1 MSKKIM
7 LGLNTFNSDT
17 KISNSNWEN
26 RTSEPVW
33 LEQGDTIALKSSFI
47 DTRNRVSGN
56 IILDQDTT
64 IELSYYFY
72 YINRGGTTIKSRV
85 LDSPIVPPATT
96 PPTQLFPN
104 RQQLVQEYYNPT
116 NDYTKDPGIVTI
128 PPTGVAFTTP
138 VANNSTDKI
147 PDNLAPLA
155 ESIYHTYGPDKVK
168 NWVVTRPA
176 IPLNEAKEGILY
188 QITDKAETTD
198 ADFNSIGCPT
208 PIYNSRVFKATKDG
222 TGIGTNPNPE
232 INFTDISGVS
242 TAYTIDNPGKPFI
255 GGFDTDWAYVGYD
268 LKNYPSNLNFTTP
281 GAFPGGNLPNTA
293 FIQIVNDITSIV
305 EGISYT
311 INTTTDYIDWTLY
324 GAPGFPANTNP
335 VLQIYTDNASLQAG
349 QNYSIVDKGV
359 PFKDGYDTNWV
370 NLGATSPDNI
380 TFQFQPSTIPSPFN
394 FPFISLDTA
403 DDILDL
409 KIGMRLYVQIPETI
423 DITTT
428 FNNWELLGA
437 PLPAPIL
444 ASQNFPNSFKATIV
458 NLGVPLNY
466 NGYIYDTNW
475 SFLGDGNPNPSVG
488 DIYSVNVGV
497 DPTPINVDNDFLA
510 IKNGV
515 SYTITETDQ
524 GIDWSI
530 YGATPSTTIGDV
542 IPVSQAVVGTIY
554 QIVDYGFAYNG
565 GANYPG
571 TDTNFFNIGAIMQ
584 TPKVTRFLCEQ
595 ILEPDYITEY
605 IGQAENVLTGM
616 GITMNERGQRTGG
629 AVVINASAGTQGVN
643 YQVVNIGLIV
653 NPTLPNVTDTA
664 WDGAGYT
671 QLPPVVG
678 GTFTF
683 APPKYAS
690 FSLEEAFEYTATYDD
705 QLLTDTQDNLVAYQ
719 GQLIIV
725 VNIGTMPLSDWVLLD
740 PTLTAI
746 PPVGYVFNLPVAST
760 TNETNNGITTTTIN
774 AIPTLSVN
782 DMVFNLLT
790 PYTQFNT
797 GVTFTIE
804 TNNSGIDWTHYGA
817 SDNNVGTTFTIT
829 NVPTSDDFKT
839 TAIATA
845 PVFSDITIT
854 PTGTI
859 SIVDGEFFDW
869 TPYGGP
875 NITAAMPVSFTATA
889 DFAGLTGDD
898 IPIGFNLSITP
909 TATIQAVNAYEN
921 FTFTAN
927 QDVTEKPTTRNGDPS
942 FLMNVNSTG
951 TIQTPFIGGDNVDFI
966 ITQLPS
972 TSDINPTFGVPPTYI
987 YPTGT
992 IQLTTSYEV
1001 PFTFTATSTG
1011 TYAPYDNQGVNRL
1024 NLTYTAN
1031 VIPTG
1036 SVQDAYEI
1044 AQITEVTLDDN
1055 NYILANNPVG
1065 FNNTQDVNQADGL
1078 PYLLTYSVPKN
1089 IDGSTNF
1096 DPSILDPGDLVPF
1109 IKKWKMTL
1117 KAGSYSPDYMAEIIS
1132 RGMSVQKTKINTTST
1147 ITTARNSFLGT
1158 PNQGIHSQMYRSPDL
1173 SYLINWDSAQIN
1185 SQQNDGTT
1193 KNPATGYFGYS
1204 ARDCKQGP
1212 FPYTSQI
1219 EPQIA
1224 TPPQIYQAV
1233 VVNDSALSTDVD
1245 LNRELLP
1252 TTGYVPMPPSKYQPQ
1267 LFFNSKNKNIMPG
1280 YNGNSTTLPTAL
1292 PVNPKYTDLD
1302 FNNPDSDYA
1311 DDNPFVYR
1319 PNAFTHVDKNQTQGN
1334 VRLIYNDYN
1343 LNNYNDMPVFG
1354 NTIDNNIKCIEM
1366 MYRPLIND
1374 VDSSYY
1380 NNIQEKFGLPVT
1392 KQYSIRPVISAS
1404 VASSSTT
1411 AVVDGTALPGTDMPA
1426 FSVSLQED
1434 QGPESITIA
1443 DYNADAVGYSAPCD
1457 ISTPVVGANLM
1468 SLTYNNEN
1476 NGLFEFPYMHTPIYT
1491 KPLTTGTSLQEVT
1504 AMYPST
1510 ITTYSGEAGPDSK
1523 INWSSYIGASTTFKE
1538 QSIAVSNTSPN
1549 PPLFTGAYY
1558 QNYKYYLDT
1567 FDIIA
1572 SSTDTTQPGYFV
1584 YSGALFPGGVD
1595 GLNDLIINVL
1605 TWGTDPTS
1613 GEITPET
1620 ISVSGIAPS
1629 GTSSQTFQT
1638 NSNVIQIG
1646 SQSGIIFKDMIATK
1660 ADGTSMPFWEQLGF
1674 DVPNITHKYDPKN
1687 PNDFTLKYE
1696 TFRKSTTTG
1705 FQGTSTIFDPETLA
1719 SGTTEMSYVS
1729 YVDSL
1734 NMLGWY
1740 VPTTANIQPTGLGW
1754 VAVGGNTS
1762 TSFFPPNCPLNA
1774 MSQNV
1779 IAGGGDE
1786 NDVLQSFFQSAIFQ
1800 GNFVLQNKILYSAVE
1815 TTISLGAKIVFSD
1828 FTDTGHAL
1836 VSIEGYNGSVLLT
1849 NNDKL
1854 NVKSL
1859 VSTYYTGPNAFI
1871 TNSLSDSAI
1880 YEHVGMPM
1888 KLQNFK
1894 TRILS
1899 PYTQKEL
1906 TNLGPNS
1913 SIYLEIT
1920 KTINKDNATNI
1931 TFDN

>member
-1 MSKKIM
+1 M
-7 LGLNTFNSDT
+7 GLNTFNSDT

-104 RQQLVQEYYNPT
+104 RQQLCQEYYNPT
-116 NDYTKDPGIVTI
+116 NDYTKDPGLVTI

-155 ESIYHTYGPDKVK
+155 ESIYHTYGPDKIK
-168 NWVVTRPA
+168 NWVVTRPT

-198 ADFNSIGCPT
+198 ADFNSIGCSI
-208 PIYNSRVFKATKDG
+208 PIYNGRVFKATKDG
-222 TGIGTNPNPE
+222 TGIGKNPNPE
-232 INFTDISGVS
+232 ISFTDISAVS
-242 TAYTIDNPGKPFI
+242 TAYAIDNPGKSFL

-268 LKNYPSNLNFTTP
+268 IRNYPSNINFTTP
-281 GAFPGGNLPNTA
+281 GGFPNGELPNTA
-293 FIQIVNDITSIV
+293 FIQIVNDLTSIV

-324 GAPGFPANTNP
+324 GAPGFPVNTNP
-335 VLQIYTDNASLQAG
+335 VLQIYNDNASLQANE
-349 QNYSIVDKGV
+349 NYSIVDKGV
-359 PFKDGYDTNWV
+359 PFKNGYDTNWV

-380 TFQFQPSTIPSPFN
+380 TFQFNPTQIPSPFN

-409 KIGMRLYVQIPETI
+409 KIGMRLYIQIPLTI
-423 DITTT
+423 DTTTT
-428 FNNWELLGA
+428 FNDWELLGA
-437 PLPAPIL
+437 PLPAPVL
-444 ASQNFPNSFKATIV
+444 ANQNFPVSFTATIV
-458 NLGVPLNY
+458 NLGAPFNY
-466 NGYIYDTNW
+466 NGNIYDTNW
-475 SFLGDGNPNPSVG
+475 DFLGDGNVNPKVG
-488 DIYSVNVGV
+488 DTYIVSENV
-497 DPTPINVDNDFLA
+497 TPVLINVDSDFLA

-515 SYTITETDQ
+515 SYSITQTNE

-530 YGATPSTTIGDV
+530 YGATPSTTLGDV
-542 IPVSQAVVGTIY
+542 IPISQVTPGTIY

-571 TDTNFFNIGAIMQ
+571 TDTNFFNLGAIMQ
-584 TPKVTRFLCEQ
+584 TPKVTRFLCQ
-595 ILEPDYITEY
+595 QTLAPDDISVYT
-605 IGQAENVLTGM
+605 GQAENILTGM
-616 GITMNERGQRTGG
+616 GVTINDRGNRTGG
-629 AVVINASAGTQGVN
+629 AVVINASAATEGVN

-653 NPTLPNVTDTA
+653 NKTLPNVTDTA
-664 WDGAGYT
+664 WLTSGYN
-671 QLPPVVG
+671 QVPPVVG

-683 APPKYAS
+683 RPPTYVPQ
-690 FSLEEAFEYTATYDD
+690 SLEEAFETTGTYDD
-705 QLLTDTQDNLVAYQ
+705 TFITDTQDNLVAYQ

-782 DMVFNLLT
+782 DMVFQLLT

-804 TNNSGIDWTHYGA
+804 LNNTGIDWTHYGA
-817 SDNNVGTTFTIT
+817 SSNVTGTTFTIT

-839 TAIATA
+839 TAIANA
-845 PVFSDITIT
+845 PVNTDISIT
-854 PTGTI
+854 PTGTMNV
-859 SIVDGEFFDW
+859 VDGEFFDW
-869 TPYGGP
+869 SPYGGP
-875 NITAAMPVSFTATA
+875 NITAALPVTFTATA

-909 TATIQAVNAYEN
+909 TATIQAVSAYEN

-927 QDVTEKPTTRNGDPS
+927 QDVTEKPTTTIGDPT
-942 FLMNVNSTG
+942 FYMNVNSTG
-951 TIQTPFIGGDNVDFI
+951 TIQTPFIGGDNVDFT
-966 ITQLPS
+966 ITQIPS
-972 TSDINPTFGVPPTYI
+972 TSDINPSLGVPPTYI
-987 YPTGT
+987 YPTGSV
-992 IQLTTSYEV
+992 QLTTSYAV

-1011 TYAPYDNQGVNRL
+1011 NYAPYDNQGVNRL

-1031 VIPTG
+1031 VLPTG

-1065 FNNTQDVNQADGL
+1065 FNNTQDVNQPDGL

-1117 KAGSYSPDYMAEIIS
+1117 KAGSYSPDYLAEIIS

-1158 PNQGIHSQMYRSPDL
+1158 PNQGIHSQMYKSNDL
-1173 SYLINWDSAQIN
+1173 SYLKNWDSAEIN
-1185 SQQNDGTT
+1185 RQQTDGSTT
-1193 KNPATGYFGYS
+1193 NPASGYFGYS

-1212 FPYTSQI
+1212 FPYTNQI
-1219 EPQIA
+1219 
-1224 TPPQIYQAV
+1224 PPQIV
-1233 VVNDSALSTDVD
+1233 VPPQTFNELRVNNSALNTAVD
-1245 LNRELLP
+1245 LNRNLTP
-1252 TTGYVPMPPSKYQPQ
+1252 ATGYVPVPPTQYQPQ

-1280 YNGNSTTLPTAL
+1280 YNGNSATLPTAL

-1311 DDNPFVYR
+1311 DDNPFIYR

-1334 VRLIYNDYN
+1334 VRLIFNDYN

-1354 NTIDNNIKCIEM
+1354 NRNDENIKCIEM

-1404 VASSSTT
+1404 VASSSTR
-1411 AVVDGTALPGTDMPA
+1411 AEVDGTALPGTDMPA
-1426 FSVSLQED
+1426 FNVQLEQMS
-1434 QGPESITIA
+1434 GPEPYGVG

-1491 KPLTTGTSLQEVT
+1491 KPLTTGSALDEVT

-1510 ITTYSGEAGPDSK
+1510 ITTYSGEAGSDSK
-1523 INWSSYIGASTTFKE
+1523 IVWSSYITASTAFKE
-1538 QSIAVSNTSPN
+1538 QSVDVASFSPN
-1549 PPLFTGAYY
+1549 PPIFTGAYY

-1567 FDIIA
+1567 FEIVA

-1584 YSGALFPGGVD
+1584 YSGSLFPGGID
-1595 GLNDLIINVL
+1595 GINDLIINVL
-1605 TWGTDPTS
+1605 TWEIDPNS
-1613 GEITPET
+1613 GDITPAT

-1629 GTSSQTFQT
+1629 GTSSQNFQT

-1696 TFRKSTTTG
+1696 TFTKSTTTG

-1740 VPTTANIQPTGLGW
+1740 IPTTANIQPVGLSW
-1754 VAVGGNTS
+1754 ISQGGNTDNNLIPEDS
-1762 TSFFPPNCPLNA
+1762 PLFRVG
-1774 MSQNV
+1774 QNV
-1779 IAGGGDE
+1779 QPGDYVDD
-1786 NDVLQSFFQSAIFQ
+1786 NLVYYQASTFQ

-1815 TTISLGAKIVFSD
+1815 TTISLAAKIVFSD

-1836 VSIEGYNGSVLLT
+1836 VSIEGYNGSILLT

>member
-85 LDSPIVPPATT
+85 LDTPIVPPATT

-104 RQQLVQEYYNPT
+104 RQQLCQEYYNPT
-116 NDYTKDPGIVTI
+116 NDYTKDPGLATI

-138 VANNSTDKI
+138 VANNSQDKI

-168 NWVVTRPA
+168 NWVVPRSP
-176 IPLNEAKEGILY
+176 IPLNEAKKGILY
-188 QITDKAETTD
+188 QITDKAETSD
-198 ADFNSIGCPT
+198 ADFNSIGCPI
-208 PIYNSRVFKATKDG
+208 PIYNGKVFKATEDG
-222 TGIGTNPNPE
+222 TGIVNNPNPE
-232 INFTDISGVS
+232 INFSDITALG
-242 TAYTIDNPGKPFI
+242 TAYAIDNPGKEFL
-255 GGFDTDWAYVGYD
+255 GSYDTDWAYVGYNIN
-268 LKNYPSNLNFTTP
+268 NYPNNINFTTP
-281 GAFPGGNLPNTA
+281 NAFPLGNLPSTV
-293 FIQIVNDITSIV
+293 FISIVNDIVSIV

-311 INTTTDYIDWTLY
+311 IKTTSDYIDWTLY
-324 GAPGFPANTNP
+324 GAPAPPANTNP
-335 VLQIYTDNASLQAG
+335 VLEVYNDRATLQLN
-349 QNYSIVDKGV
+349 QNYSIVNKGL
-359 PFKDGYDTNWV
+359 PFKDGYDTDWL

-380 TFQFQPSTIPSPFN
+380 SFAFSFTGKPPPFN
-394 FPFISLDTA
+394 FPFVELDNVS
-403 DDILDL
+403 DILDL
-409 KIGMRLYVQIPETI
+409 KIGMRLYVEIPNEIDNTETFK
-423 DITTT
+423 D
-428 FNNWELLGA
+428 WDLLGA

-444 ASQNFPNSFKATIV
+444 ASQNFPNSFKASIV
-458 NLGVPLNY
+458 SLGAPFNY
-466 NGYIYDTNW
+466 NGHIYDTNW
-475 SFLGDGNPNPSVG
+475 GFLGDGNLNPQVG
-488 DIYSVNVGV
+488 DSFIIVEDV
-497 DPTPINVDNDFLA
+497 DPVIINVDNDFLA

-515 SYTITETDQ
+515 TYSVGASEND
-524 GIDWSI
+524 IDWSV
-530 YGATPSTTIGDV
+530 YGATPSTILGDV
-542 IPVSQAVVGTIY
+542 IPVSQAVPGTIY
-554 QIVDYGFAYNG
+554 QIVDYGVAYN
-565 GANYPG
+565 NPPYFDG
-571 TDTNFFNIGAIMQ
+571 TDTYFYDIGAQII
-584 TPKVTRFLCEQ
+584 TPKPTRFLCNKPFEGGFAMS
-595 ILEPDYITEY
+595 IYAGEADTI
-605 IGQAENVLTGM
+605 ITGM
-616 GITMNERGQRTGG
+616 
-629 AVVINASAGTQGVN
+629 S
-643 YQVVNIGLIV
+643 
-653 NPTLPNVTDTA
+653 
-664 WDGAGYT
+664 
-671 QLPPVVG
+671 
-678 GTFTF
+678 
-683 APPKYAS
+683 
-690 FSLEEAFEYTATYDD
+690 
-705 QLLTDTQDNLVAYQ
+705 
-719 GQLIIV
+719 
-725 VNIGTMPLSDWVLLD
+725 
-740 PTLTAI
+740 
-746 PPVGYVFNLPVAST
+746 
-760 TNETNNGITTTTIN
+760 
-774 AIPTLSVN
+774 
-782 DMVFNLLT
+782 
-790 PYTQFNT
+790 
-797 GVTFTIE
+797 
-804 TNNSGIDWTHYGA
+804 
-817 SDNNVGTTFTIT
+817 
-829 NVPTSDDFKT
+829 
-839 TAIATA
+839 
-845 PVFSDITIT
+845 ITIT
-854 PTGTI
+854 TRGTI
-859 SIVDGEFFDW
+859 GVGIQTIGQGDFEDVETEEPFDW
-869 TPYGGP
+869 SQFGGP
-875 NITAAMPVSFTATA
+875 NITDALPATFTATK
-889 DFAGLTGDD
+889 DFAGLNILTAPYD
-898 IPIGFNLSITP
+898 FNLTINP
-909 TATIQAVNAYEN
+909 TATIQSVSAYSN

-927 QDVTEKPTTRNGDPS
+927 KDVTEIPATFTGNALT
-942 FLMNVNSTG
+942 FFMNVVSTG
-951 TIQTPFIGGDNVDFI
+951 TIQPPFLGDLDFT
-966 ITQLPS
+966 ITKIPS
-972 TSDINPTFGVPPTYI
+972 SSQINPSLTIHPTYI
-987 YPTGT
+987 YPTGSV
-992 IQLTTSYEV
+992 QLTTSYEV

-1011 TYAPYDNQGVNRL
+1011 SYAYYDNQGVNRA
-1024 NLTYTAN
+1024 NLTYTAD

-1036 SVQDAYEI
+1036 SVQAAYEI
-1044 AQITEVTLDDN
+1044 AQLTEITNDGD

-1065 FNNTQDVNQADGL
+1065 FNNTQDVNQPDGL
-1078 PYLLTYSVPKN
+1078 PYILTYCVPKN
-1089 IDGSTNF
+1089 VDGSTNF

-1117 KAGSYSPDYMAEIIS
+1117 KAGSYSPDYMAEVIS
-1132 RGMSVQKTKINTTST
+1132 RGMSVQKTKINTIST
-1147 ITTARNSFLGT
+1147 INTGRNSFLGT
-1158 PNQGIHSQMYRSPDL
+1158 PNQGIHSQMYKSPDL
-1173 SYLINWDSAQIN
+1173 SYLKNWDSSEIQNQISN
-1185 SQQNDGTT
+1185 GTT
-1193 KNPATGYFGYS
+1193 NPASGYFGYS

-1212 FPYTSQI
+1212 FPYKNQI
-1219 EPQIA
+1219 PQQIVV
-1224 TPPQIYQAV
+1224 PPQLFDV
-1233 VVNDSALSTDVD
+1233 MNENNSALNTPLDINRSLAPETGFVPVPPTD
-1245 LNRELLP
+1245 
-1252 TTGYVPMPPSKYQPQ
+1252 YQPQ
-1267 LFFNSKNKNIMPG
+1267 LFFTSKNKNIMPG
-1280 YNGNSTTLPTAL
+1280 YNGNTTTLPTTL

-1354 NTIDNNIKCIEM
+1354 NTNDDNIKCIEM

-1404 VASSSTT
+1404 VASSSAT
-1411 AVVDGTALPGTDMPA
+1411 AEVDGTPLTGPNMPA
-1426 FSVSLQED
+1426 FN
-1434 QGPESITIA
+1434 ITTEPSNPFTEGA
-1443 DYNADAVGYSAPCD
+1443 FTTGNAVGYSAPCD

-1491 KPLTTGTSLQEVT
+1491 KPLTTGSSLQEVT
-1504 AMYPST
+1504 AMYPSS
-1510 ITTYSGEAGPDSK
+1510 ITTYTGASASSSK
-1523 INWSSYIGASTTFKE
+1523 ITWSSYISSTTTFKE
-1538 QSIAVSNTSPN
+1538 QSVSLLEGSTPT
-1549 PPLFTGAYY
+1549 FTGAYY
-1558 QNYKYYLDT
+1558 QNNIYYLDT
-1567 FDIIA
+1567 FNAITNT
-1572 SSTDTTQPGYFV
+1572 TDLTQPGYFV
-1584 YSGALFPGGVD
+1584 YSGTLFPGGIE
-1595 GLNDLIINVL
+1595 GINDLTINVL
-1605 TWGTDPTS
+1605 TWNPTPFS
-1613 GEITPET
+1613 GGIVPAT

-1629 GTSSQTFQT
+1629 ATSSQNFQT

-1660 ADGTSMPFWEQLGF
+1660 ADGSSMPFWEQLGF

-1687 PNDFTLKYE
+1687 PNDFTLSYE
-1696 TFRKSTTTG
+1696 TFTKSTTTG

-1740 VPTTANIQPTGLGW
+1740 VPTTYNIQPVGLGW
-1754 VAVGGNTS
+1754 CAFGGNTDYNIIPEDS
-1762 TSFFPPNCPLNA
+1762 PLFRIK
-1774 MSQNV
+1774 QNV
-1779 IAGGGDE
+1779 EPGNGLAE
-1786 NDVLQSFFQSAIFQ
+1786 LVAWFQALTFQ
-1800 GNFVLQNKILYSAVE
+1800 GNFVLQNKILYSSVE
-1815 TTISLGAKIVFSD
+1815 TTNSLAAKIVFSD

-1920 KTINKDNATNI
+1920 KTLNKDNATNI